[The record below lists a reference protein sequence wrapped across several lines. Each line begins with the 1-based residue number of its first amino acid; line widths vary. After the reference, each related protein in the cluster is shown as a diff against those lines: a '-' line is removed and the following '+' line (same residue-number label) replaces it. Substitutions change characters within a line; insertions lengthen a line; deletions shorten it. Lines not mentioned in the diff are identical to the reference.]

1 MGSSA
6 INSMN
11 QGAQQSIATSQAA
24 AANTT
29 AMAAASAEAAAAK
42 EEATAVKNGF
52 ADQDAGEF

>member
-6 INSMN
+6 IDYMN
-11 QGAQQSIATSQAA
+11 QGAQQSIATSHAA
-24 AANTT
+24 AANTQ

-42 EEATAVKNGF
+42 EAATAVKNGF